1 MNREPADEQWVHFET
16 EERFMN
22 RDLTQTHAL
31 YERARRVTPYGVNS
45 NFRYWGPDDTL
56 VIPRGEGAYIWDADE
71 NRYIDYRLGF
81 GPIILGHSYP
91 AVVQR
96 VSEAIRDG
104 TIFAWTTP
112 LEIQVA
118 ERIARL
124 TGVDKVRLGNTGTEV
139 TMHALRI
146 ARAFTGRE
154 RFIKFEGQYH
164 GMHDYVLFSTASTPA
179 GSMGSRRS
187 PINVQNSSGIPEG
200 IRHYVINLPFN
211 DPELLEETVEAH
223 WHELAAI
230 IVEPML
236 GNSAG
241 ILPRPGYLEKMRE
254 LCTRYGIVLIFD
266 EVKTGFRIANG
277 GAQAYFGVR
286 ADLATY
292 AKAMGNGFPIAAIGG
307 TEKVMAMIEPGAL
320 AHGGTYIGNVVG
332 TAAADATLA
341 ILEDEP
347 IIETIGRRG
356 ERLMHEIDG
365 ILSRA
370 GIPHAMTGLPPMFS
384 FVLGVE
390 EAPIDFRGYI
400 AGDGELYERM
410 INALIENGAMPD
422 NDGREPW
429 FLCYSHTDELI
440 DETLTMF
447 EDAVRQ
453 TNT

>member
-1 MNREPADEQWVHFET
+1 MTRN
-16 EERFMN
+16 
-22 RDLTQTHAL
+22 LTQTHAL
-31 YERARRVTPYGVNS
+31 YERAKKVIPYGVNS
-45 NFRYWGPDDTL
+45 NFRYWGPTDTL
-56 VIPRGEGAYIWDADE
+56 IIPRGEGALIWDADE

-91 AVVQR
+91 AVVRR
-96 VSEAIRDG
+96 VTEAIRDG

-146 ARAFTGRE
+146 ARAYTGRE

-179 GSMGSRRS
+179 GALGSRRN
-187 PINVQNSSGIPEG
+187 PINVQNSSGIPEA

-211 DPELLEETVEAH
+211 DPERLEETIEAH
-223 WHELAAI
+223 WHELAAV

-236 GNSAG
+236 GNAAG
-241 ILPRPGYLEKMRE
+241 ILPRPGWLEKMRE
-254 LCTRYGIVLIFD
+254 LCSRYGIVLIFD
-266 EVKTGFRIANG
+266 EVKTGFRIATG
-277 GAQAYFGVR
+277 GAQAFFGVR
-286 ADLATY
+286 ADLVTY

-307 TEKVMAMIEPGAL
+307 TDEVMGVIEPGGL
-320 AHGGTYIGNVVG
+320 AHGGTYTGNVVG

-341 ILEDEP
+341 VLEEEP
-347 IIETIGRRG
+347 VIETIDRQGG
-356 ERLMHEIDG
+356 RLMEGIDG

-370 GIPHAMTGLPPMFS
+370 GIPHAMTGLPSMFS
-384 FVLGVE
+384 FILGA
-390 EAPIDFRGYI
+390 EAAPVDFRGYI
-400 AGDGELYERM
+400 AGDGEHYERL
-410 INALIENGAMPD
+410 ITVLIENGALPD
-422 NDGREPW
+422 SDGREPW
-429 FLCYSHTDELI
+429 FLCYSHTDALI

-447 EDAVRQ
+447 EDAVKA
-453 TNT
+453 TA